1 MGLARL
7 GPRDDTRAKSAAG
20 WHWCLPAEPVSMMGV
35 ARCATASEQ
44 SAHDVGARP
53 SSPGITGSARGWFMS
68 MSGEV
73 IARIRD
79 TRQDQPARH
88 ELNQARDHLDEAN
101 QYLTDALDGSRE
113 QKAEHVLGLLAQARS
128 GRDIY

>member
-1 MGLARL
+1 
-7 GPRDDTRAKSAAG
+7 
-20 WHWCLPAEPVSMMGV
+20 
-35 ARCATASEQ
+35 
-44 SAHDVGARP
+44 
-53 SSPGITGSARGWFMS
+53 MS

-79 TRQDQPARH
+79 ARQDQPARH